1 MTTAIIKH
9 GEDLHCEIDNIIK
22 KLKSEMAEMDYK
34 HLSVLTQQEDEITRI
49 ISEIMQSIAGQKKLL
64 NSNDISLVSNYES
77 RNAEFQKMPPK
88 FRVSLSSFTPHK
100 INKKQIYQQFGCLS
114 SSSIKTEDS
123 YPIDSPDAEFLFVDY
138 PFINKPQTITNITT
152 GCEELRVVS
161 CLGDEYTWTS
171 GNDKIMRL
179 YNLQGGLVK
188 SIQTMS
194 GNCPRNIAVTGSGDL
209 FYTDYQDKTVD
220 IVTNKQIRTMISL
233 KEWAPLYVCTTVTGN
248 LLVIMNSDNNK

>member
-22 KLKSEMAEMDYK
+22 KLKSGMAEMDYK

-100 INKKQIYQQFGCLS
+100 INKKQIYQQFGCL
-114 SSSIKTEDS
+114 
-123 YPIDSPDAEFLFVDY
+123 
-138 PFINKPQTITNITT
+138 
-152 GCEELRVVS
+152 
-161 CLGDEYTWTS
+161 
-171 GNDKIMRL
+171 
-179 YNLQGGLVK
+179 
-188 SIQTMS
+188 
-194 GNCPRNIAVTGSGDL
+194 
-209 FYTDYQDKTVD
+209 
-220 IVTNKQIRTMISL
+220 
-233 KEWAPLYVCTTVTGN
+233 
-248 LLVIMNSDNNK
+248 